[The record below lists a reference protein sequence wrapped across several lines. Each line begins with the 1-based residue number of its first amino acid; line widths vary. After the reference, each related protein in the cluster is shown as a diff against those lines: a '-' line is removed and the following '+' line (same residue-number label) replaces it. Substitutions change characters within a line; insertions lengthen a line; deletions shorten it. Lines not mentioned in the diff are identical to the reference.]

1 MKQQCSPK
9 EKRKKI
15 IRWLIGIAA
24 IAIVVV
30 LVIYM
35 MPWMISLKDEAGR
48 KAFQDYIYSKGI
60 FGLVILFLI
69 QALQVVVAIIPGE
82 PIEVIAGLLYGTF
95 WGYIICTLGMLLG
108 TILIFYGV
116 KWLGKSFVD
125 TLTDSKKFERFTF
138 LNNEKKLE
146 TIVFLLF
153 FIPGTPKDVLTYFM
167 PFTRIRPLSF
177 FVLVTI
183 ARIPSILSS
192 TFVGERL
199 SQGQWLQSILVFVVT
214 GAVGLLGIWFND
226 RLVKKRE
233 RKKQEKQSSEK

>member
-1 MKQQCSPK
+1 MCMVKKIKSSSVPAWNILQNKKDIYKKNGLFLKLVFLFHDKKKFFNILDLQSFKSHAILKRKNAQKETDGVKQQCSPK

-60 FGLVILFLI
+60 FGLAILFLI

-116 KWLGKSFVD
+116 KWL
-125 TLTDSKKFERFTF
+125 
-138 LNNEKKLE
+138 
-146 TIVFLLF
+146 
-153 FIPGTPKDVLTYFM
+153 
-167 PFTRIRPLSF
+167 
-177 FVLVTI
+177 
-183 ARIPSILSS
+183 
-192 TFVGERL
+192 
-199 SQGQWLQSILVFVVT
+199 
-214 GAVGLLGIWFND
+214 
-226 RLVKKRE
+226 
-233 RKKQEKQSSEK
+233 